1 MTATI
6 IIVILYLLGMLLVGA
21 WASKKIK
28 TVEHY
33 IIAGRDLGFW
43 VFAILVV
50 ASTTSGMT
58 LLGVSGLGYVGG
70 WPTIWEQIFVPLTC
84 AICILFY
91 GTKLHRVS
99 LRRGYLTLQ
108 DYFAHRYYSPRFMR
122 GAAAIAVLVV
132 CAIYLIGQY
141 TAISIILGWIL
152 GIPHI
157 YALAIAAVVVM
168 LYVVLGG
175 MYAVAWTT
183 MFQGLLIV
191 FGVVAVFP
199 FIISSAGGLTHV
211 NTVIGNIDPNFL
223 RLAYPQQ
230 HPPYA
235 PYAFATPA
243 FLVSFALLLGLGL
256 GAAPHIVGNIMTAR
270 KVHYFKWTPLAAF
283 VIYLVIMYMIKI
295 IGFAG
300 RSMAAEGIL
309 AVDHPDNVFVAAI
322 QHALP
327 TAVWPF
333 FAVIVLAA
341 VMSTTDRLMLTVGA
355 AFGWDIYANLVNP
368 KASDRKI
375 TRISQVAIVVIALG
389 TAALAISPPAL
400 LAWLIWMGIGVMLAT
415 FVAPLLAGLYWKRAT
430 RAGALAGMLS
440 GLAASIFF
448 GAFHR
453 FGPAFPAEGPVRFYH
468 YLINRPLPVHFSL
481 YSFAVSVLVLVV
493 VSLLTPPPPAGV
505 IAETESGFFISD
517 RTRGGNT

>member
-1 MTATI
+1 MIATVI
-6 IIVILYLLGMLLVGA
+6 IITLYLLGMLLVGA

-58 LLGVSGLGYVGG
+58 LLGVSGLGYIGG

-84 AICILFY
+84 AVCILFY

-99 LRRGYLTLQ
+99 IRQGYLTLQ

-122 GAAAIAVLVV
+122 GASAAAVLVV
-132 CAIYLIGQY
+132 CSIYLIGQY

-152 GIPHI
+152 NIPHI
-157 YALAIAAVVVM
+157 YALAISAVVVM

-183 MFQGLLIV
+183 MVQGLLIV

-199 FIISSAGGLTHV
+199 FIVGSAGGLTHINSV
-211 NTVIGNIDPNFL
+211 LGNIDPNYL
-223 RLAYPQQ
+223 RLAFPQQ

-256 GAAPHIVGNIMTAR
+256 GAAPHIVNNIMTAR

-283 VIYLVIMYMIKI
+283 VIYLVIMFMIKI

-309 AVDHPDNVFVAAI
+309 AVDKPDNVFVAAI
-322 QHALP
+322 QHSLP
-327 TAVWPF
+327 AVIWPF

-341 VMSTTDRLMLTVGA
+341 VMSTTDRLMLTVGT
-355 AFGWDIYANLVNP
+355 AFGWDIYANLVNRNAP
-368 KASDRKI
+368 DRRI
-375 TRISQVAIVVIALG
+375 TRISRIAIVVIALG
-389 TAALAISPPAL
+389 TAALAVSPPRL

-415 FVAPLLAGLYWKRAT
+415 FVAPLLAGLYWRRAT

-448 GAFHR
+448 GAMHR
-453 FGPAFPAEGPVRFYH
+453 FGPAFPAEGSVRFYH
-468 YLINRPLPVHFSL
+468 YLFNRPLPVHFSL
-481 YSFAVSVLVLVV
+481 YSFAVSVIVLVA
-493 VSLLTPPPPAGV
+493 VSLLTPPPPAEV
-505 IAETESGFFISD
+505 IAETETGLFISD
-517 RTRGGNT
+517 KFRGHNT

>member
-1 MTATI
+1 MIVTI
-6 IIVILYLLGMLLVGA
+6 IVLSIYLLGMLLVGA

-58 LLGVSGLGYVGG
+58 LLGVSGLGYISG

-84 AICILFY
+84 AVCILFY
-91 GTKLHRVS
+91 GTKLHRIS
-99 LRRGYLTLQ
+99 LRQGYLTLQ

-122 GAAAIAVLVV
+122 GASAGAVLVV
-132 CAIYLIGQY
+132 CSIYLIGQY
-141 TAISIILGWIL
+141 TAISIVLGWIL

-183 MFQGLLIV
+183 LFQGLLIV
-191 FGVVAVFP
+191 FGVLAVFP
-199 FIISSAGGLTHV
+199 FIIHSAGGLTHI
-211 NTVIGNIDPNFL
+211 NTVLEGIDPNFL
-223 RLAYPQQ
+223 KLAFPQQ

-243 FLVSFALLLGLGL
+243 FLVSFALMLGLGL
-256 GAAPHIVGNIMTAR
+256 GAAPHIVNNIMTAR
-270 KVHYFKWTPLAAF
+270 KVKYFKWTPLAAF
-283 VIYLVIMYMIKI
+283 AIYLVVMFMVKI

-300 RSMAAEGIL
+300 RSMVADGIL
-309 AVDHPDNVFVAAI
+309 LVNKPDNVFVAAI
-322 QHALP
+322 EHSLP
-327 TAVWPF
+327 TAIWPF

-355 AFGWDIYANLVNP
+355 AFGWDIYANLINR
-368 KASDRKI
+368 KATDKQT
-375 TRISQVAIVVIALG
+375 TRISRIAIVVIALG
-389 TAALAISPPAL
+389 TAALAISPPSL
-400 LAWLIWMGIGVMLAT
+400 LAWLIWMGIGVMLST

-440 GLAASIFF
+440 GLVASIFF
-448 GAFHR
+448 GAMHR
-453 FGPAFPAEGPVRFYH
+453 FGPVFPAEGPVRFYH
-468 YLINRPLPVHFSL
+468 YLFNRPLPVHFSL
-481 YSFAVSVLVLVV
+481 YSFAISVGVLIV
-493 VSLLTPPPPAGV
+493 VSLLTPRPPTEV
-505 IAETESGFFISD
+505 IAETETGFFISD
-517 RTRGGNT
+517 RSPK

>member
-58 LLGVSGLGYVGG
+58 LLGVSGLGYIGG

-84 AICILFY
+84 AVCILFY

-99 LRRGYLTLQ
+99 IRRGYLTLQ

-122 GAAAIAVLVV
+122 GAAAAAVLVV
-132 CAIYLIGQY
+132 CSIYLIGQY

-157 YALAIAAVVVM
+157 YALAISAVVVM

-211 NTVIGNIDPNFL
+211 NTVLGNIDPNYL
-223 RLAYPQQ
+223 RLAFPQQ

-256 GAAPHIVGNIMTAR
+256 GAAPHIVNNIMTAR

-283 VIYLVIMYMIKI
+283 GVYLVIMFMIKI

-309 AVDHPDNVFVAAI
+309 LVDKPDNVFVAAI
-322 QHALP
+322 QHSLP
-327 TAVWPF
+327 AIIWPF

-415 FVAPLLAGLYWKRAT
+415 FVGPLLAGLYWKRAT
-430 RAGALAGMLS
+430 RAGALAGMIS

-448 GAFHR
+448 GAMHR
-453 FGPAFPAEGPVRFYH
+453 FGPAFPAEGTVRFYH

-517 RTRGGNT
+517 RTVGGNT

>member
-481 YSFAVSVLVLVV
+481 YSFAVSIVVLVV

>member
-199 FIISSAGGLTHV
+199 FIISSAGGLTHI

>member
-1 MTATI
+1 MIATI
-6 IIVILYLLGMLLVGA
+6 IIVSLYLLGMLLVGA

-50 ASTTSGMT
+50 ASCTSGMT
-58 LLGVSGLGYVGG
+58 LLGVSGLGYVAG
-70 WPTIWEQIFVPLTC
+70 WPSIWEQIFVPLTC
-84 AICILFY
+84 AVCILFY

-99 LRRGYLTLQ
+99 IRQGYLTLQ

-122 GAAAIAVLVV
+122 GAAAVAVLVV
-132 CAIYLIGQY
+132 SSIYLVGQY

-152 GIPHI
+152 GIPHV
-157 YALAIAAVVVM
+157 YALAISAVVVM

-183 MFQGLLIV
+183 LFQGLLIV

-199 FIISSAGGLTHV
+199 FIIHSAGGLTHV
-211 NTVIGNIDPNFL
+211 NTVLGGIDPNFL
-223 RLAYPQQ
+223 KLAFPQQ

-235 PYAFATPA
+235 PYAFCTPA

-256 GAAPHIVGNIMTAR
+256 GAAPHIVNNIMTAR

-283 VIYLVIMYMIKI
+283 VIYVVIMYMVKI

-300 RSMAAEGIL
+300 RSMVAEGIL
-309 AVDHPDNVFVAAI
+309 AVDKPDNVFVAAI
-322 QHALP
+322 QHSLP
-327 TAVWPF
+327 AVVWPF

-355 AFGWDIYANLVNP
+355 AFGWDIYANLINRG
-368 KASDRKI
+368 ASDKQT
-375 TRISQVAIVVIALG
+375 TRISRIAIVVIALG
-389 TAALAISPPAL
+389 TAALAISPPKL
-400 LAWLIWMGIGVMLAT
+400 LAWLIWMGIGVMLAV

-440 GLAASIFF
+440 GLGASIVF
-448 GAFHR
+448 GYLEK

-468 YLINRPLPVHFSL
+468 YLLNRPLPVHFSL
-481 YSFAVSVLVLVV
+481 YSFAISVIVLIV
-493 VSLLTPPPPAGV
+493 VSLLTPPPPAEV
-505 IAETESGFFISD
+505 IADTETGLFISD
-517 RTRGGNT
+517 RRG

>member
-1 MTATI
+1 MIATV
-6 IIVILYLLGMLLVGA
+6 IIVSVYLLGMLLVGA

-50 ASTTSGMT
+50 ASCTSGMT
-58 LLGVSGLGYVGG
+58 LLGVSGLGYVAG
-70 WPTIWEQIFVPLTC
+70 WPSIWEQIFVPLTC
-84 AICILFY
+84 AVCILLY

-99 LRRGYLTLQ
+99 IRQGYLTPQ
-108 DYFAHRYYSPRFMR
+108 DYFAHRFYSPRFMR
-122 GAAAIAVLVV
+122 GAAAAAVLVV
-132 CAIYLIGQY
+132 SSIYLVGQY
-141 TAISIILGWIL
+141 TAISIVLGWIL

-157 YALAIAAVVVM
+157 YALAIGAVVVM

-183 MFQGLLIV
+183 LFQGLLIV

-199 FIISSAGGLTHV
+199 FIIQAAGGLTHV
-211 NTVIGNIDPNFL
+211 NTVLKGIDPNLL
-223 RLAYPQQ
+223 RLAFPQQ

-235 PYAFATPA
+235 PYAFCTPA
-243 FLVSFALLLGLGL
+243 FLVSFSLLLGLGL

-283 VIYLVIMYMIKI
+283 AIYVVIMFMIKI

-300 RSMAAEGIL
+300 RSMATEGLL
-309 AVDHPDNVFVAAI
+309 AVDKPDNVFVAAI
-322 QHALP
+322 QHSLP
-327 TAVWPF
+327 AVVWPF

-341 VMSTTDRLMLTVGA
+341 VMSTTDRLMLTVGS
-355 AFGWDIYANLVNP
+355 AFGWDIYKNLFSP
-368 KASDRKI
+368 SAPDARI
-375 TRISQVAIVVIALG
+375 TRLSRIAIVVIALG
-389 TAALAISPPAL
+389 TAALAVSPPSL

-430 RAGALAGMLS
+430 REGALAGMLS
-440 GLAASIFF
+440 GLAASVVF
-448 GAFHR
+448 GWLGK
-453 FGPAFPAEGPVRFYH
+453 FGPAFPKEGPVRFYH
-468 YLINRPLPVHFSL
+468 YLVCAPLPVHFSL
-481 YSFAVSVLVLVV
+481 YAFIVSVAVLVV
-493 VSLLTPPPPAGV
+493 VSLLTPPPPPEV
-505 IAETESGFFISD
+505 IAATETGFFIGD
-517 RTRGGNT
+517 RSGAPRS